1 MEERG
6 KSIQANGM
14 FKNYNKI
21 FKSCCYLLEMEKI
34 QLKTIKKYKV
44 QDKVYKKI
52 IFVQYRGDYRK
63 PKEFERKN
71 DIKRL

>member
-1 MEERG
+1 MLLFAGDG
-6 KSIQANGM
+6 KNI
-14 FKNYNKI
+14 NK
-21 FKSCCYLLEMEKI
+21 KY
-34 QLKTIKKYKV
+34 KKYKV

-71 DIKRL
+71 DIKRLWNQVQSLKN